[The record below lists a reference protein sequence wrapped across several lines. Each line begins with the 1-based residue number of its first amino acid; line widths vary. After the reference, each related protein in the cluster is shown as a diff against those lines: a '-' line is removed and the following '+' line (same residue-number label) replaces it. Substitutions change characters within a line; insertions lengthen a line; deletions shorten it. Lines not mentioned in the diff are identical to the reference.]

1 MVWYHVKYRIILEI
15 SNISIKCSCQIQMA
29 PALNRFTTALP
40 FRGQFNSNLKLFV
53 PQTGVRFLIGRKKLS
68 LVFSR
73 QIRQL

>member
-1 MVWYHVKYRIILEI
+1 
-15 SNISIKCSCQIQMA
+15 MA